1 MFLSKLKNI
10 MEAKDKSTLLK
21 ELERELDREI
31 ERLKKLK
38 EGRKDGIEPAKE
50 KSDRGFKEKERK
62 KERINRIKVNGMEI
76 EVPEGYEVIIN
87 AEGNV
92 KLVPKNKEKGGFWE
106 ETFKEFGFRMKPKE
120 FMALQKKWYKRILF
134 LFLLGWGILILGHVM
149 VGIWADDVFT
159 PMFEPTEN
167 DPIGYV
173 IMIVL
178 ALFAFSILFIILK
191 FSHEIFK
198 RIES

>member
-149 VGIWADDVFT
+149 VGIWADDGFT
-159 PMFEPTEN
+159 SMNEPTEN

-178 ALFAFSILFIILK
+178 ALFAFSILFIIVK
-191 FSHEIFK
+191 FSREIFK

>member
-1 MFLSKLKNI
+1 

-38 EGRKDGIEPAKE
+38 EGRKDGIEPVKE

-106 ETFKEFGFRMKPKE
+106 ETFKEFGIKMKPKE
-120 FMALQKKWYKRILF
+120 FMALQKKWYKRISF
-134 LFLLGWGILILGHVM
+134 LLLLGWGILIFVHVM
-149 VGIWADDVFT
+149 GAILADDGFT
-159 PMFEPTEN
+159 SMNEPTEN

-191 FSHEIFK
+191 SIHEIFK

>member
-1 MFLSKLKNI
+1 
-10 MEAKDKSTLLK
+10 
-21 ELERELDREI
+21 
-31 ERLKKLK
+31 
-38 EGRKDGIEPAKE
+38 
-50 KSDRGFKEKERK
+50 
-62 KERINRIKVNGMEI
+62 MEI

-92 KLVPKNKEKGGFWE
+92 KLVPKNTDYKYMKEKGGFWE

-120 FMALQKKWYKRILF
+120 FMALQKKMYKSIVF
-134 LFLLGWGILILGHVM
+134 FFLLGWGILIFVHVM
-149 VGIWADDVFT
+149 GAILVDDGFT

-178 ALFAFSILFIILK
+178 ALIAFSILFIILK
-191 FSHEIFK
+191 FSREIFK

>member
-1 MFLSKLKNI
+1 VIEGLK
-10 MEAKDKSTLLK
+10 
-21 ELERELDREI
+21 
-31 ERLKKLK
+31 
-38 EGRKDGIEPAKE
+38 
-50 KSDRGFKEKERK
+50 RK

-92 KLVPKNKEKGGFWE
+92 KLVPKNTDYKYMKEKGGFWE
-106 ETFKEFGFRMKPKE
+106 ETFKEFGIKMKPKE

-178 ALFAFSILFIILK
+178 ALFAFSILFIIVK
-191 FSHEIFK
+191 FSREIFK